1 MACPRAAIITKK
13 LDLFHENSGRYGY
26 RRIHALLIRE
36 GITVSE
42 KMVRRIMA
50 EEGLVVLIKSRRKYN
65 SYQGELSP
73 SVPNTV
79 NRDFNSEKP
88 NEKWLTDIT
97 EFAIPAGKV
106 YLSPVV
112 DCFDGML
119 PYWTISTKPD
129 AALVN
134 DMPDG
139 AISQLGEEE
148 HPIIHSDRG
157 CHYRWPGWISRMEK
171 AGLERSMS
179 PKRCSPYNSACDGLF
194 GRLKNEMFYNRDWTG
209 VSIQEFAENT
219 FLNCFVS
226 Y

>member
-1 MACPRAAIITKK
+1 
-13 LDLFHENSGRYGY
+13 
-26 RRIHALLIRE
+26 
-36 GITVSE
+36 
-42 KMVRRIMA
+42 MA
-50 EEGLVVLIKSRRKYN
+50 EEGLVVLVKSRRKYN

-79 NRDFNSEKP
+79 NRDFHSEKP

-97 EFAIPAGKV
+97 EFVIPAGKV

-139 AISQLGEEE
+139 AISQLGEED

-179 PKRCSPYNSACDGLF
+179 PKGCSRPLHNKSAVYSVFFLAHLYDRRIYRVFHQLLPLF
-194 GRLKNEMFYNRDWTG
+194 PQNGFTVYSKAHLTK
-209 VSIQEFAENT
+209 
-219 FLNCFVS
+219 
-226 Y
+226 

>member
-1 MACPRAAIITKK
+1 M
-13 LDLFHENSGRYGY
+13 D
-26 RRIHALLIRE
+26 
-36 GITVSE
+36 
-42 KMVRRIMA
+42 
-50 EEGLVVLIKSRRKYN
+50 EEGLVVLVKSRWRYN
-65 SYQGELSP
+65 SYQGEISP

-79 NRDFNSEKP
+79 NRDFHSEKP

-106 YLSPVV
+106 YLSPIV

-134 DMPDG
+134 DMLDG

-157 CHYRWPGWISRMEK
+157 CHYRWPGWISRM
-171 AGLERSMS
+171 
-179 PKRCSPYNSACDGLF
+179 
-194 GRLKNEMFYNRDWTG
+194 
-209 VSIQEFAENT
+209 
-219 FLNCFVS
+219 
-226 Y
+226 

>member
-1 MACPRAAIITKK
+1 M
-13 LDLFHENSGRYGY
+13 F
-26 RRIHALLIRE
+26 
-36 GITVSE
+36 
-42 KMVRRIMA
+42 
-50 EEGLVVLIKSRRKYN
+50 KSRH
-65 SYQGELSP
+65 
-73 SVPNTV
+73 
-79 NRDFNSEKP
+79 EKHWIIP
-88 NEKWLTDIT
+88 IQRH
-97 EFAIPAGKV
+97 IPAGKV

-139 AISQLGEEE
+139 AISQLGEED

-179 PKRCSPYNSACDGLF
+179 PKGCSRPLHNKSAVYSVFFLAHLF
-194 GRLKNEMFYNRDWTG
+194 DRRIYRVFHQLLPLFPQNGFTVYSKAHLTK
-209 VSIQEFAENT
+209 
-219 FLNCFVS
+219 
-226 Y
+226 

>member
-1 MACPRAAIITKK
+1 MPLKINTHCRCYWGSLACPRAAIITKK

-79 NRDFNSEKP
+79 NRDFHSEKP

-129 AALVN
+129 ADLVN

-157 CHYRWPGWISRMEK
+157 CHYRWPGWISRM
-171 AGLERSMS
+171 
-179 PKRCSPYNSACDGLF
+179 
-194 GRLKNEMFYNRDWTG
+194 
-209 VSIQEFAENT
+209 
-219 FLNCFVS
+219 
-226 Y
+226 